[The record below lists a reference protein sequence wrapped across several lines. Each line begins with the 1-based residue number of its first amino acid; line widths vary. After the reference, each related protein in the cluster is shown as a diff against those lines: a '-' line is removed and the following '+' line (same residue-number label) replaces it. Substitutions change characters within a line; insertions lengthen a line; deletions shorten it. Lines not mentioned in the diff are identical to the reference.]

1 MDSLRIIAP
10 QAADELMSIS
20 TVKASFVIFEINGV
34 INISARSYGEV
45 NVQIIMEKIK
55 GGGHLTMAA
64 TQLTDVTIEEAKKIL
79 IEAIEIYQLE
89 NMTDTKTI
97 NQKEN

>member
-1 MDSLRIIAP
+1 
-10 QAADELMSIS
+10 
-20 TVKASFVIFEINGV
+20 
-34 INISARSYGEV
+34 
-45 NVQIIMEKIK
+45 
-55 GGGHLTMAA
+55 MAA

-79 IEAIEIYQLE
+79 INAIEIYQLE